1 MMAEA
6 SFPIERNHS
15 ESLTHLL
22 LRPSSEHG
30 TAHDSPSTNHGD
42 AESPGMSDGHGTI
55 SCMGAAFMIVSIILG
70 LGVLG
75 IPWALS
81 TLGWCLGFFLLFTSA
96 GGSIYSGF
104 LIARVTK
111 AAAKVLRIHPQKYKD
126 LGFAAYGVAGS
137 RTVRTA
143 QYAFLGGA
151 IVAVQMTASKSLR
164 QVVGAL
170 GHDLCLV
177 DCNAIIAVAMLPV
190 MQLQTL
196 SDVTWVALLGVITI
210 IIPLGIYMSQLPRQK
225 SSGNTYH
232 VPAES
237 SMIDVASA
245 ATTMFFAY
253 QGQTI
258 FPEII
263 SEMKT
268 PSEFPAAVVGGT
280 ALMTLA
286 YVIVGTMGYN
296 QLGSSAE
303 YLMKWDNDNNGSET
317 RTIVANIFLIVHVL
331 TGYTINGNVMNQA
344 IAVAVVGTAKGPSTR
359 FPRAAWLC
367 VTLCTLCVSFVLSNL
382 IPTLGFLIAVLGAT
396 CGTMLTFIIP
406 VACALKLL
414 PHDMSPR
421 EYKSHCIVLGLSVAV
436 LLVGSYATIFKLAK
450 GIADGPPAF
459 SCSVSKT

>member
-143 QYAFLGGA
+143 QVCRIPLLAVWMSAFCG
-151 IVAVQMTASKSLR
+151 
-164 QVVGAL
+164 
-170 GHDLCLV
+170 
-177 DCNAIIAVAMLPV
+177 
-190 MQLQTL
+190 
-196 SDVTWVALLGVITI
+196 
-210 IIPLGIYMSQLPRQK
+210 IPLGQQ
-225 SSGNTYH
+225 
-232 VPAES
+232 
-237 SMIDVASA
+237 
-245 ATTMFFAY
+245 FF
-253 QGQTI
+253 I
-258 FPEII
+258 
-263 SEMKT
+263 
-268 PSEFPAAVVGGT
+268 
-280 ALMTLA
+280 
-286 YVIVGTMGYN
+286 
-296 QLGSSAE
+296 
-303 YLMKWDNDNNGSET
+303 
-317 RTIVANIFLIVHVL
+317 
-331 TGYTINGNVMNQA
+331 
-344 IAVAVVGTAKGPSTR
+344 
-359 FPRAAWLC
+359 
-367 VTLCTLCVSFVLSNL
+367 
-382 IPTLGFLIAVLGAT
+382 
-396 CGTMLTFIIP
+396 
-406 VACALKLL
+406 
-414 PHDMSPR
+414 R
-421 EYKSHCIVLGLSVAV
+421 EQ
-436 LLVGSYATIFKLAK
+436 
-450 GIADGPPAF
+450 
-459 SCSVSKT
+459 